1 MMIPG
6 ILVVLIIVII
16 IAMAMLIL
24 ILILLLR
31 IALQLLKV
39 GSRGHDDQSGRREYT
54 THQL

>member
-16 IAMAMLIL
+16 IAMAMVIL